1 MRSAGFEPKVARLCQ
16 GIDTAS
22 LPPCDFVR
30 TIVSLAVMNAAQGHG
45 KLITDLAADGA
56 VLREAKVVGIRRVAA
71 ADEAWLLGNKFDVGL
86 VPNTARLGKGQFVL
100 VDHIGL
106 G

>member
-1 MRSAGFEPKVARLCQ
+1 VRSAGFEPKVARLSQ

-30 TIVSLAVMNAAQGHG
+30 TVVNLAVMNAAQGHG
-45 KLITDLAADGA
+45 KLITYLAADGA

-71 ADEAWLLGNKFDVGL
+71 ADEAWLFGNKFDVGL
-86 VPNTARLGKGQFVL
+86 VPNSARLGKGQFVF
-100 VDHIGL
+100 VDDTGF